1 MLSSAKKIA
10 HAALML
16 ALVLSACAGAGMKIR
31 DLSDNPEKYHDRP
44 VVVKGKVVSTFAIP
58 LLSQSLVKVADETG
72 EIWVKPQGRVPF
84 EGEKITVRGKL
95 KIGLTLANRN
105 FGVIVYEDEVRK

>member
-1 MLSSAKKIA
+1 MLQTTKRISR
-10 HAALML
+10 AALLL
-16 ALVLSACAGAGMKIR
+16 ALLLSACAGSGMKIR

-72 EIWVKPQGRVPF
+72 EIWVKPAGRVPF

-105 FGVIVYEDEVRK
+105 FGVIVYEDETRR

>member
-1 MLSSAKKIA
+1 MLTLSRKTRR
-10 HAALML
+10 AALITVLLL
-16 ALVLSACAGAGMKIR
+16 AACAGPSMKIR
-31 DLSDNPEKYHDRP
+31 DISDNPEKYHDQQ

-58 LLSQSLVKVADETG
+58 ILSQSLVKVADETG

-95 KIGLTLANRN
+95 KIGLTLANHN
-105 FGVIVYEDEVRK
+105 FGVIVYEDEPRK

>member
-1 MLSSAKKIA
+1 MLQSLRTFSR
-10 HAALML
+10 AALLL
-16 ALVLSACAGAGMKIR
+16 ALMLSACAGSGTKIR
-31 DLSDNPEKYHDRP
+31 DLSENPEKYHDRE
-44 VVVKGKVVSTFAIP
+44 VVVKGKVVSTFAVP

-72 EIWVKPQGRVPF
+72 EIWVKPAGRVPF

-105 FGVIVYEDEVRK
+105 FGVIVYEDETRR

>member
-1 MLSSAKKIA
+1 MLQTIKQLARQICV
-10 HAALML
+10 L
-16 ALVLSACAGAGMKIR
+16 ALLLSACAGAGMKIR

-58 LLSQSLVKVADETG
+58 LLTQSLVKVADDTG
-72 EIWVKPQGRVPF
+72 EIWVKPAGRVPF

-105 FGVIVYEDEVRK
+105 FGVIVYEDEARK

>member
-1 MLSSAKKIA
+1 MLTSYRLSKIA
-10 HAALML
+10 LLALML
-16 ALVLSACAGAGMKIR
+16 VLFACAGSSMKIR
-31 DLSDNPEKYHDRP
+31 DLSANPEKYHEQQ

-58 LLSQSLVKVADETG
+58 ILSQSLVKVADETG

-105 FGVIVYEDEVRK
+105 FGVIVYEDEPRK